1 MVLTVENR
9 IARRKPCPNATL
21 SSISL
26 TWPGLGSKSG
36 LRAEGSYEI
45 CGGQSSTGAG
55 FSSSTSAFHCQYH
68 STNTQSKLNLN
79 Y

>member
-1 MVLTVENR
+1 MILAVGNR
-9 IARRKPCPNATL
+9 IARRKACPIATL

-26 TWPGLGSKSG
+26 TWPGLGWKSG

-55 FSSSTSAFHCQYH
+55 FFSEHFGFPLSVSFH
-68 STNTQSKLNLN
+68 
-79 Y
+79 